1 MKPGKRD
8 IKVKMLI
15 TDEELAEL
23 KRHLVSMVESYG
35 LDSRIEKYKGQRPI
49 GLYRWDMDC
58 LIDVVDIALDDH
70 EEYPDR
76 TSSGYLAL
84 KKLYD
89 RLVSE
94 YNKNFPV

>member
-8 IKVKMLI
+8 IKVKILI
-15 TDEELAEL
+15 TGEELAEL
-23 KRHLVSMVESYG
+23 KRHIVLMAESYG

-49 GLYRWDMDC
+49 GLYQWDMEC
-58 LIDVVDIALDDH
+58 LIEVMDIADDPK
-70 EEYPDR
+70 EYPDR
-76 TSSGYLAL
+76 TSSGYLAI

-89 RLVSE
+89 RLTSE